1 MACPKLHTP
10 TDKVQPMTLRDGI
23 ALKTLLAEADAD
35 VEVVTAAQLS
45 EEIDADAD
53 DLVIIDLR
61 DIRELT
67 REGHLPDAIHMPRGM
82 LEFWIA
88 QESPYA
94 RPIFQ
99 EDKRFVFYCAM
110 GWRSALACQ
119 VAGRLGLQNA
129 RHLEGGFGGWKDA
142 DLPVTAYEKKKK

>member
-1 MACPKLHTP
+1 
-10 TDKVQPMTLRDGI
+10 MTLRDGI
-23 ALKTLLAEADAD
+23 PLQTLLAEADAD
-35 VEVVTAAQLS
+35 VEVVSATQLGH
-45 EEIDADAD
+45 EIEDE

-67 REGHLPDAIHMPRGM
+67 REGHLPGAVHMPRGM

-88 QESPYA
+88 PESPYA
-94 RPIFQ
+94 RPVFQ

-119 VAGRLGLQNA
+119 VAERLGLQNA
-129 RHLEGGFGGWKDA
+129 RHLEGGFSGWKNA
-142 DLPVTAYEKKKK
+142 GLPVVAYEKKKK